1 MQSHYHTQLN
11 RGGGRGTGSGHGL
24 GQGLGSASLDLGQSL
39 SALVDGVGA
48 GGGVGGVG
56 VDVSNGHRMMQ
67 PPMKRLISRRSGG
80 SGGPLASAS
89 SEGTLPRRR

>member
-39 SALVDGVGA
+39 SALVDG
-48 GGGVGGVG
+48 GGVGGVG
-56 VDVSNGHRMMQ
+56 VGDASNGHRMMQ